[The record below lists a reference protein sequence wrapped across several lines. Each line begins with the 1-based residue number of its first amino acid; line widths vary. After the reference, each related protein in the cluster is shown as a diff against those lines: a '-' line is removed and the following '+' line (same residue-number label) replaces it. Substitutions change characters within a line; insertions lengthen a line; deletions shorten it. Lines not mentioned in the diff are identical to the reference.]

1 MRLALC
7 LRGHIRDGLFSDA
20 LREFINNC
28 EKDGHFIDV
37 YCHTWSESEAKTSY
51 KTLDRLHLFQVKE
64 GLLRSYFK
72 NRNVIDVCIENDSK
86 IKIYGKKSG
95 VVCKSTCPLIAWKR
109 MWAGQAAVVAEAYK
123 NRKNYDALINTRY
136 DFFTAPIC
144 YTPPNHLQRLIS
156 KGEKFAFKYPSYTK
170 SLIGVDNFY
179 VGTPENMYAFVYDFY
194 RDLDSIVMQ
203 YPDTIYQEELV
214 YRHAHNIGLL

>member
-20 LREFINNC
+20 LREFIVNC
-28 EKDGHFIDV
+28 EKDGHSIDV

-51 KTLDRLHLFQVKE
+51 RALDRSHLFQVKE

-72 NRNVIDVCIENDSK
+72 NCNVRDVRIENDSK

-109 MWAGQAAVVAEAYK
+109 MWAGQVSVVAEAYK
-123 NRKNYDALINTRY
+123 NHKNYDAFINTRY

-144 YTPPNHLQRLIS
+144 YTPPNHLKRIIS
-156 KGEKFAFKYPSYTK
+156 RGEKFAFKYPTYSK

-179 VGTPENMYAFVYDFY
+179 IGTPENMHALVYDFY
-194 RDLDSIVMQ
+194 HDLDSIITK
-203 YPDTIYQEELV
+203 YPDIVHQEELV
-214 YRHAHNIGLL
+214 YRHAHDISLL